1 MCPFTHRSQ
10 GANRP
15 EKFPPY
21 GDHMSLKDPLNNLSA
36 VDRRILDALLQQE
49 GRVTSRD
56 TLMRL
61 AAVDSLTNRRV
72 DVSIVVL
79 RKVLGPDSVLTVRQR
94 GWMLTEAGR
103 SAAHNLLAGQVD
115 RQP

>member
-1 MCPFTHRSQ
+1 
-10 GANRP
+10 
-15 EKFPPY
+15 
-21 GDHMSLKDPLNNLSA
+21 MSSLSA

-49 GRVTSRD
+49 GKITSRD

-61 AAVDSLTNRRV
+61 AAVESLTNRRV

-79 RKVLGPDSVLTVRQR
+79 RKILGQNSIQTVRQR
-94 GWMLTEAGR
+94 GWMLTETGLM
-103 SAAHNLLAGQVD
+103 AAHKLLAGQVD

>member
-1 MCPFTHRSQ
+1 M
-10 GANRP
+10 N
-15 EKFPPY
+15 
-21 GDHMSLKDPLNNLSA
+21 LKDPLKNLSA

-72 DVSIVVL
+72 DVSIVML
-79 RKVLGPDSVLTVRQR
+79 RKVLGADSVLTVRQR
-94 GWMLTEAGR
+94 GWMLTDAGL
-103 SAAHNLLAGQVD
+103 SAAHNLLSGQVD

>member
-10 GANRP
+10 GANNP

-21 GDHMSLKDPLNNLSA
+21 GDNMNLKDPLNSLSA

-49 GRVTSRD
+49 GRVASRD

-61 AAVDSLTNRRV
+61 AAVESLTNRRV

-79 RKVLGPDSVLTVRQR
+79 RKLLGPESILTVRQR
-94 GWMLTEAGR
+94 GWMLTDAGR
-103 SAAHNLLAGQVD
+103 TAAHNLLSGQVD

>member
-1 MCPFTHRSQ
+1 MNLR
-10 GANRP
+10 
-15 EKFPPY
+15 
-21 GDHMSLKDPLNNLSA
+21 DPLSSLSA

-49 GRVTSRD
+49 GKITSRD

-61 AAVDSLTNRRV
+61 AAVESLTNRRV

-79 RKVLGPDSVLTVRQR
+79 RKVLGQDSIQTVRQR
-94 GWMLTEAGR
+94 GWMLTETGLM
-103 SAAHNLLAGQVD
+103 AAHKLLAGQVD

>member
-1 MCPFTHRSQ
+1 
-10 GANRP
+10 
-15 EKFPPY
+15 
-21 GDHMSLKDPLNNLSA
+21 MSSLSA

-49 GRVTSRD
+49 GKITSRD

-61 AAVDSLTNRRV
+61 AAVESLTNRRV

-79 RKVLGPDSVLTVRQR
+79 RKVLGQDSIQTVRQR
-94 GWMLTEAGR
+94 GWMLTEAGL
-103 SAAHNLLAGQVD
+103 AAARNILAGQVD

>member
-1 MCPFTHRSQ
+1 M
-10 GANRP
+10 N
-15 EKFPPY
+15 
-21 GDHMSLKDPLNNLSA
+21 LKDPLNSLSA

-49 GRVTSRD
+49 GRVASRD

-61 AAVDSLTNRRV
+61 AAVESLTNRRV

-79 RKVLGPDSVLTVRQR
+79 RKLLGPDSILTVRQR
-94 GWMLTEAGR
+94 GWMLTDAGR
-103 SAAHNLLAGQVD
+103 TAAHNLLSGQVD